1 MTNKIMFSNDY
12 VGIVTVGLYYTTSQ
26 PEFSYYST
34 SPDIEVGIVTASEL
48 YVSGIISTTN
58 LNVGIATAS
67 EFYGSFIGTVAG
79 TASTSSFA
87 TTAFS
92 LEGNPDISVGIVTA
106 AGGFISS
113 ASTTPVQI
121 NFDSGTNSIIF
132 SIAGIGTTSLV
143 LF

>member
-1 MTNKIMFSNDY
+1 MTNKIMFSTDY
-12 VGIVTVGLYYTTSQ
+12 VGIVTVGLYYTTSG

-58 LNVGIATAS
+58 LNVGVATAS
-67 EFYGSFIGTVAG
+67 EFYGNFIGTVAG
-79 TASTSSFA
+79 TASTALFA

-92 LEGNPDISVGIVTA
+92 LEGEPDIQVGIVTA
-106 AGGFISS
+106 TGGFIST
-113 ASTTPVQI
+113 ASTTPIQI
-121 NFDSGTNSIIF
+121 NFDSGTNSITF
-132 SIAGIGTTSLV
+132 SIVGIGTTSLV

>member
-12 VGIVTVGLYYTTSQ
+12 VGIVTVGLYYTTSE

-58 LNVGIATAS
+58 LNVGVATAS

-79 TASTSSFA
+79 TASTASFA

-121 NFDSGTNSIIF
+121 NFDSGTNSITF